1 MDGHAFDR
9 QLAVA
14 IRALDAEPDPP
25 HTLQRLVEV
34 TPEFF
39 RSADYAGVSLVEGGQ
54 ITTPAATNERLRAL
68 DEVQYRMGE
77 GPCNEAVLRSDVV
90 TVDDLA
96 RDQRWPRWG
105 ALMTAELGVRSSLSF
120 RLFTAQNSS
129 WGALN
134 VYSHTPHAFDADD
147 VAHGQTI
154 AAMVGVVLARSIHE
168 DQLAAALEMRA
179 VIGQA
184 TGILMERFQ
193 LDADVCF
200 NILRR
205 LSQQNNVKLR
215 DIAVRLVE
223 TRRLPGREDVPPAV

>member
-9 QLAVA
+9 QLASA
-14 IRALDAEPDPP
+14 IRTLDAEPDPP
-25 HTLQRLVEV
+25 HTLQRLVDV

-39 RSADYAGVSLVEGGQ
+39 RRADYAGVSLVEGGR
-54 ITTPAATNERLRAL
+54 ITTPAATNERLRAV
-68 DEVQYRMGE
+68 DELQHRMGE
-77 GPCNEAVLRSDVV
+77 GPCHEAVRTSEVV
-90 TVDDLA
+90 TVDDLS

-105 ALMTAELGVRSSLSF
+105 ALMAAELGVRSSLSF
-120 RLFTAQNSS
+120 RLFTAQNES

-134 VYSHTPHAFDADD
+134 VYSCTPRAFDDDD
-147 VAHGQTI
+147 VVHGQTI

-168 DQLAAALEMRA
+168 DQLAAALETRA

-205 LSQQNNVKLR
+205 LSQQNNLKLR
-215 DIAVRLVE
+215 DIAAQLVA
-223 TRRLPGREDVPPAV
+223 TRRLPGRDDGPTAT